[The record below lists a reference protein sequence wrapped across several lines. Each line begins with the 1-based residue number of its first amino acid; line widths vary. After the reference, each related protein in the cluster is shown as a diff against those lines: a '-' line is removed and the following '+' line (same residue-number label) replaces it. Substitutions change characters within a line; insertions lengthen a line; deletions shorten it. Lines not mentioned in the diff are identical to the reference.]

1 MTDDRAQ
8 LDALLDATTLAH
20 VAYVD
25 DEGRPCVVPT
35 GIARWGERIVMHGS
49 TGSRW
54 MRLVG
59 DGRLVAVSVAELTA
73 VVVGHSA
80 YQTGVRGCS
89 AVLYGRLA
97 DVADAEK
104 PAALDVLL
112 DRYLPGRS
120 SEVRP
125 PTAKELAATRVLAL
139 PIDQWSC
146 RVLDGEP
153 KPPQDDTDAAAWS
166 GTVTVAARTA
176 AVEPSGTNQAEVPP
190 SVVRLAADFTA

>member
-8 LDALLDATTLAH
+8 LEALLDATTLAH

-49 TGSRW
+49 TGSQW

-59 DGRLVAVSVAELTA
+59 DGRPVAVSVAELTA
-73 VVVGHSA
+73 LVVGHTS
-80 YQTGVRGCS
+80 YETGVRGRS
-89 AVLYGRLA
+89 AVLYGRFE
-97 DVADAEK
+97 DVAEDEK
-104 PAALDVLL
+104 RVALRTLV
-112 DRYLPGRS
+112 DRYLPGRPA
-120 SEVRP
+120 EVRQS
-125 PTAKELAATRVLAL
+125 TAKELAATRVLAM

-153 KPPQDDTDAAAWS
+153 KPPQDDDDATAWS
-166 GTVTVAARTA
+166 GIVTAVPRTA
-176 AVEPSGTNQAEVPP
+176 TIEPSATNRAEVPP
-190 SVVRLAADFTA
+190 SVARLAADFTA

>member
-35 GIARWGERIVMHGS
+35 GIARWGGRVVMHGS

-59 DGRLVAVSVAELTA
+59 DGRPVAVSLAELTA

-80 YQTGVRGCS
+80 HETGARGRS
-89 AVLYGRLA
+89 AVLYGSFA
-97 DVADAEK
+97 DVADCEK
-104 PAALDVLL
+104 AAALDVLL

-120 SEVRP
+120 TEVRP
-125 PTAKELAATRVLAL
+125 SSARELAATRVLAM
-139 PIDQWSC
+139 PVEQWSC

-153 KPPQDDTDAAAWS
+153 APPQDGTDAAAWS
-166 GTVTVAARTA
+166 GTVTLVPLTA
-176 AVEPSGTNQAEVPP
+176 TVEASVTNRAQVPP
-190 SVVRLAADFTA
+190 SVLRLAARFNA

>member
-49 TGSRW
+49 SGSRW

-59 DGRLVAVSVAELTA
+59 DGRPVAVSVAELT

-80 YQTGVRGCS
+80 YETGARGRS
-89 AVLYGRLA
+89 SVLYGRFA
-97 DVADAEK
+97 DVCDDEK
-104 PAALDVLL
+104 TSALDALV

-120 SEVRP
+120 TEVGP
-125 PTAKELAATRVLAL
+125 ASAKELAATRVLAM

-153 KPPQDDTDAAAWS
+153 KPPQDDVDAAAWS
-166 GTVTVAARTA
+166 GTVTVAPRTA
-176 AVEPSGTNQAEVPP
+176 TVEASGTNRAQAPP
-190 SVVRLAADFTA
+190 SVVGLAARFSA